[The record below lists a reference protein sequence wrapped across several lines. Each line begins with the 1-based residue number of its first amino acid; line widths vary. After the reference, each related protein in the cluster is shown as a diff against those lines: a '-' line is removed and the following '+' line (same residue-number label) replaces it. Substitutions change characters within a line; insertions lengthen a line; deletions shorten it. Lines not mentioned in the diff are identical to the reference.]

1 MLTMKMYIAD
11 AFTNKLFQGN
21 QAAIC
26 FVNQWPSEQLMKNIT
41 YYGGLPLVVRLISV
55 VMLH

>member
-1 MLTMKMYIAD
+1 MKMYIAD